1 MPLYQEINDLYGDS
15 IRALASRLHHCPELS
30 FQEHETT
37 ALLKQLLS
45 EKGVPL
51 FPIDLETGVVA
62 VLKGGDGP
70 KIALRADID
79 AIPQREAWDRPDKSV
94 VEGVMHGCG
103 HDVHTA
109 GLYGAACWLAD
120 HRNSLKGDVLL
131 IFQPAEEKLKGARY
145 LLDRGLWDAFKP
157 DMLFGLHNLPSLPIG
172 QVGVKAGPL
181 MSFKDGFSIR
191 YVGRSGHTSTPQKNV
206 DPIIAIAQL
215 ITALQ
220 TVVSRNISPLEAAVL
235 TVCSVNAGS
244 PFTTTVDDAVITGNI
259 RSLDSQVRCRILER
273 VRKLAEETASAFE
286 CTAQIEMMPITEGVV
301 NSEELLPIARN
312 AGAAVFG
319 VDGVVTPEVNLASED
334 FSLLGRGIP
343 YFFYF
348 LGSGTPGEQ
357 TYLWH
362 NPHFHA
368 HPQTPVY
375 GAALLVS
382 SVLAAQIG

>member
-1 MPLYQEINDLYGDS
+1 MFILPLYQEINDLYGDS
-15 IRALASRLHHCPELS
+15 IRALASRLHNCPELS

-51 FPIDLETGVVA
+51 LPIELETGCRERKA
-62 VLKGGDGP
+62 QSCFAGFKSKEQKVLH
-70 KIALRADID
+70 
-79 AIPQREAWDRPDKSV
+79 SF
-94 VEGVMHGCG
+94 
-103 HDVHTA
+103 
-109 GLYGAACWLAD
+109 
-120 HRNSLKGDVLL
+120 HRNRIFGNSLKGDVLL

-382 SVLAAQIG
+382 SVLAAQA